1 MNLTTIIITLLV
13 IGGFVTGISSFYGA
27 MAANYGLTT
36 SKDFST
42 LNASSSYFNQTQSMT
57 DNMYGTVAESQNKSS
72 GSGILSIAPLNL
84 LYGAYDA
91 FMLILQTP
99 GYFIAIVRDLGT
111 IAGIPAWVMTLATAI
126 VLVIILG
133 AIIGFI
139 TGRLT

>member
-1 MNLTTIIITLLV
+1 MNLTTLVITLLV
-13 IGGFVTGISSFYGA
+13 IAGFVTGISGFYGA
-27 MAANYGLTT
+27 MTTEYGMTT

-42 LNASSSYFNQTQSMT
+42 LNASSDYFNRTQSMT
-57 DNMYGTVAESQNKSS
+57 NNMYGIVAASQNKSS

-91 FMLILQTP
+91 FMLVLQTP
-99 GYFIAIVRDLGT
+99 GYFIAIISDIGS

-133 AIIGFI
+133 AIISFI
-139 TGRLT
+139 TGRSA